1 MESLHYLLMKT
12 HTRLNR
18 RIMSEAAAMGL
29 SPGQPKVL
37 ECLMRNGESN
47 QKAIADYCEIEQAT
61 AGSILT
67 RMERDGLISRT
78 QRAGNRRSLY
88 VSLTPQGKALGQ
100 RMEEV
105 FRRADALAVSCL
117 TQGQQAEL
125 LALLKMVCASEA
137 EQEGDLEK

>member
-1 MESLHYLLMKT
+1 MEALYYLLMKA

-18 RIMSEAAAMGL
+18 RIMSEAAALGL

-61 AGSILT
+61 VGSILT

-88 VSLTPQGKALGQ
+88 VSLTPHGEELGR

-105 FRRADALAVSCL
+105 FRQADALAVSGL
-117 TQGQQAEL
+117 TLEQQGEL
-125 LALLKMVCASEA
+125 LALLELVCASET
-137 EQEGDLEK
+137 EQEGDLTK